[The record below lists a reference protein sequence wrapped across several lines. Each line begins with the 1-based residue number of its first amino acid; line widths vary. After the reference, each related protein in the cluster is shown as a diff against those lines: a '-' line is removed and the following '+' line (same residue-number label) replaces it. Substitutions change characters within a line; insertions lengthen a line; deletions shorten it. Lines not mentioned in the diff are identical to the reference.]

1 MAEIRER
8 ELSPEFKD
16 KFMIDLKGK
25 DFIQFDGLMVL
36 AHAEGIKGVETHIV
50 QIPSKENDQL
60 AVIHATVIDKEGNKW
75 TGVGDAS
82 PQSVGKTIANALLR
96 MAETRAIGRAL
107 RMMLGIGT
115 MMEEVYN
122 PYEEPLVSNE
132 QMGKM
137 AKIMKKRGIK
147 KEEAAEWCMQE
158 FGKQSA
164 GTLLKSEAEVF
175 IKFLEMVELRDDG
188 QQSDQQSQQ

>member
-1 MAEIRER
+1 MAEIKER
-8 ELSPEFKD
+8 ELSPEFKQ
-16 KFMIDLKGK
+16 KFVIDLKGK

-36 AHAEGIKGVETHIV
+36 AHAEGIKGVKTRIE
-50 QIPSKENDQL
+50 QFPNKENDHT
-60 AVIHATVIDKEGNKW
+60 AVIHATVKDANGEEW
-75 TGVGDAS
+75 TGIGDAS
-82 PQSVGKTIANALLR
+82 PQSVGKTIANAIIR

-137 AKIMKKRGIK
+137 AKIMKKRGITR
-147 KEEAAEWCMQE
+147 EQAADFCQQE

-164 GTLLKSEAEVF
+164 GTLLKSEADVF
-175 IKFLEMVELRDDG
+175 IKFLELVELPDD
-188 QQSDQQSQQ
+188 DQQPHQ